1 MVILQ
6 DNNLQQEVN
15 KMAGGSG
22 QSMPTSFAQ
31 TQGGGD
37 KGTGQTSQ
45 METSMGTPIIYGKTY
60 LPQSGLS
67 SNPPLSSAV
76 VDRVNQQLNTQ
87 SPGGGLGDTGGGLS
101 ASSPGVAAADGV
113 GASGMGVGSIGVGI
127 GTGGEATGDSGDG
140 GTGAA
145 SSAGGGGGSGGK

>member
-1 MVILQ
+1 
-6 DNNLQQEVN
+6 
-15 KMAGGSG
+15 
-22 QSMPTSFAQ
+22 MPTSFAQ

-76 VDRVNQQLNTQ
+76 VDRVNQELNTQ
-87 SPGGGLGDTGGGLS
+87 SPGGGLGDTGGLS

-113 GASGMGVGSIGVGI
+113 GASGMGVGGIGVGI

-145 SSAGGGGGSGGK
+145 SSAGSGGSGGK

>member
-1 MVILQ
+1 
-6 DNNLQQEVN
+6 
-15 KMAGGSG
+15 MAGGSG
-22 QSMPTSFAQ
+22 QSIPTDFAQ
-31 TQGGGD
+31 TGGGD
-37 KGTGQTSQ
+37 KGTGQPSQ
-45 METSMGTPIIYGKTY
+45 TSMGTPIIYGKTY
-60 LPQSGLS
+60 LPQSSLS

-76 VDRVNQQLNTQ
+76 VDRFNQEINMQ
-87 SPGGGLGDTGGGLS
+87 SPGGLGDTGGGLS

-113 GASGMGVGSIGVGI
+113 GADGMGI